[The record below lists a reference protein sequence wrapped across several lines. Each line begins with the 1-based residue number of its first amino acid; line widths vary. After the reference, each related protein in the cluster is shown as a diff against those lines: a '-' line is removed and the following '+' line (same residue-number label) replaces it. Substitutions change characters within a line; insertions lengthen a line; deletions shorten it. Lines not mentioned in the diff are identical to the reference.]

1 MANDIEKTPPI
12 EDSLG
17 YKVVKDNTL
26 LRKAQTDLTRNERKL
41 INYLISLI
49 KPDDEYFKEFYIKIS
64 EFAALIGTES
74 THIYREFRE
83 MADDLENKSFWY
95 KFPNG
100 EVGKIHWV
108 MKPKYHEKKGYM
120 KLRLDPDMR
129 DYLIGLQNN
138 FTEYELYNILALNTK
153 YSITVYELLKS
164 YQYKKEKDIDIEE
177 LKELLGATTSTY
189 KNYKNFRIKVLEP
202 TIDDINLNTDLDVSY
217 KCLDSKKKI
226 IKSLQGH
233 KVCYLRFYIKLK
245 EISETFEVYTRMKDR
260 INAIK
265 SDQVPHQISFDTDNE
280 TTALF
285 DDTTNQQIN

>member
-1 MANDIEKTPPI
+1 
-12 EDSLG
+12 
-17 YKVVKDNTL
+17 VVKDNTL

-120 KLRLDPDMR
+120 KLRLLRFQNTLSCTPPPGRTECERSAATSAASSFVDSSFAAHSLHHIKQVRTAQNAIPPSNMFFT
-129 DYLIGLQNN
+129 LIGQ
-138 FTEYELYNILALNTK
+138 
-153 YSITVYELLKS
+153 S
-164 YQYKKEKDIDIEE
+164 
-177 LKELLGATTSTY
+177 
-189 KNYKNFRIKVLEP
+189 
-202 TIDDINLNTDLDVSY
+202 
-217 KCLDSKKKI
+217 
-226 IKSLQGH
+226 SL
-233 KVCYLRFYIKLK
+233 I
-245 EISETFEVYTRMKDR
+245 
-260 INAIK
+260 
-265 SDQVPHQISFDTDNE
+265 
-280 TTALF
+280 
-285 DDTTNQQIN
+285 